1 MEKFK
6 KNTKPQ
12 NNMNSSSDSDQHLIR
27 RNQDG
32 AVPRLHRS
40 LPFPSQQQPPPE
52 LQPPRRN
59 QSVNESSTS
68 RPRPNPV
75 SRSTSATLI
84 PPPRPSSKSEASG
97 VIKEENTFTEN
108 LIDFQ
113 PKPIKNDFTD
123 FLGDLYK
130 LQTTNLFEK
139 TK

>member
-1 MEKFK
+1 MFSLNLLKIYKDFFLFFA
-6 KNTKPQ
+6 
-12 NNMNSSSDSDQHLIR
+12 DSDQHLIR

-75 SRSTSATLI
+75 SR
-84 PPPRPSSKSEASG
+84 
-97 VIKEENTFTEN
+97 
-108 LIDFQ
+108 
-113 PKPIKNDFTD
+113 
-123 FLGDLYK
+123 
-130 LQTTNLFEK
+130 
-139 TK
+139 